1 MILFMLKE
9 LITGLKDIIYPKICI
24 SCKISLKNISSIDE
38 IICNECW
45 NKIQR
50 NLPPFC
56 YKCGRHLDDITETV
70 CNSCLKNVLYFDRAF
85 SPCVYEGI
93 IKELIHEFKYKN
105 KDYLGYTLSKLMI
118 EFIKNY
124 NLPMDDIDLIIPIPL
139 HKTRLREREFNQA
152 QILSLEVAKEF
163 NKVMLEQILIRN
175 LYTKTQTELE
185 YKKRILNVKDSFLVV
200 QKDIIK
206 DKNVLLIDDVLT
218 TGATASWAAYA
229 LKNSGANMI
238 FVLTLAS

>member
-9 LITGLKDIIYPKICI
+9 FINGLKDIIYPKVCI
-24 SCKISLKNISSIDE
+24 SCKISLKNIASMDE

-56 YKCGRHLDDITETV
+56 YKCGRHLDAVMETI
-70 CNSCLKNVLYFDRAF
+70 CNNCLKNTLYFDRAF

-124 NLPMDDIDLIIPIPL
+124 NLPMNDIDLIIPIPL

-152 QILSLEVAKEF
+152 KILGFWIAKEF
-163 NKVMLEQILIRN
+163 NKTMSEQILLRN
-175 LYTKTQTELE
+175 RYTKTQTELE
-185 YKKRILNVKDSFLVV
+185 YQKRNLNVKDSFLVR

-206 DKNVLLIDDVLT
+206 NKNLLLVDDVLT
-218 TGATASWAAYA
+218 TGATTSWAAYA